1 MHQNAD
7 ALSRRP
13 QENEQGDSGHHEGEC
28 DYVDPVA
35 IPHIAATLS
44 QTTDHDSSSTPP
56 DDIREAQLAD
66 NITGPILRAKEYSSS
81 ETK

>member
-1 MHQNAD
+1 MACNFKDPTGQLARWLEQLQEFHFEVIHRKGLTHQNAD

-35 IPHIAATLS
+35 ILHIATTL
-44 QTTDHDSSSTPP
+44 P
-56 DDIREAQLAD
+56 
-66 NITGPILRAKEYSSS
+66 
-81 ETK
+81 